1 MKSVDIDQNIETLN
15 DNIPTQ
21 SNIETKSQMSVP
33 SNNIKIA
40 NLSVIGKQKDV
51 KVNAF
56 TNKSA
61 QISY

>member
-51 KVNAF
+51 KFNAF